1 MQLRSGKI
9 VDCDLTNNQEFAT
22 TIQDYLTYCNDCCGD
37 AFACQHVLQ
46 RFINDPKN
54 NSSDVLSALIIVV
67 WMRIHDLSVELVVLQ
82 SSWAANFLL
91 DCFTNYSP
99 ENSFGSELQVGYGNA
114 LYTLSNALN

>member
-9 VDCDLTNNQEFAT
+9 VDCGLANNQEIAD
-22 TIQDYLTYCNDCCGD
+22 TIQDYLIRYDDCCGD
-37 AFACQHVLQ
+37 AFACQHVLC

-54 NSSDVLSALIIVV
+54 NSSDVLSALIIVA
-67 WMRIHDLSVELVVLQ
+67 WMRIHDLSVELVVFQ

-91 DCFTNYSP
+91 NCFTNYSP
-99 ENSFGSELQVGYGNA
+99 ENSFGSALQVGYGNA